1 MFGDCCFLSPYVD
14 FKKFLPNRFILLEQA
29 VIWWLVMVSLQKR
42 IEVYQLCYNS
52 ESINFE
58 CSFACS
64 TPIIERNSVAEDESK
79 GGVSTASSTE

>member
-1 MFGDCCFLSPYVD
+1 
-14 FKKFLPNRFILLEQA
+14 
-29 VIWWLVMVSLQKR
+29 MVSLQKR

-64 TPIIERNSVAEDESK
+64 TPIIEKNSVAEDESK